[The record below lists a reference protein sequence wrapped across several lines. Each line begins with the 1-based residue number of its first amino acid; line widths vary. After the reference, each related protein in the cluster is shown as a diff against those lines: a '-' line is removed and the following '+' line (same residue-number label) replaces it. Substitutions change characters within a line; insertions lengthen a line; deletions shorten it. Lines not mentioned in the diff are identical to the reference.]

1 MFSKKQNLKSPIFR
15 PSGSLLPVAAPG
27 EPPAP
32 GPADPA
38 PRQSPRHSLINLPSV
53 ETSRIVTASLLAVS
67 LIPLASPQPRP
78 QPQKVFVGR
87 YCAGCHNE
95 KSPAGGL
102 ALSRFA
108 NEDMAA
114 HPEVWEKVVRRLR
127 ARSMPP
133 AGLPRPDETGY
144 SAIVS
149 SLEASSTATQPPT
162 RIRGA
167 PTPSAA

>member
-1 MFSKKQNLKSPIFR
+1 
-15 PSGSLLPVAAPG
+15 
-27 EPPAP
+27 
-32 GPADPA
+32 
-38 PRQSPRHSLINLPSV
+38 V